1 MSSPVTPDA
10 VDRAAEVIEPH
21 VQVTPVVEVRAADL
35 GLEVEAEIVLK
46 LEHLQRSGSFKGRG
60 ATHFVATQE
69 IGDAGLVAASG
80 GNHGAAVAWAAQR
93 FGHRCHIFV
102 PTISAPAK
110 VDRLRQFGAEV
121 HQIGDV
127 YAESLAASEEW
138 REQSGA
144 VGVHAYND
152 PVVLAGA
159 GTCAREF
166 WLQSGGLDAVLFAT
180 GGGGLA
186 GGGAAWLGARAEV
199 VCCETEGTRAYAAAV
214 EAGEPVAVEVSG
226 AASDALGATSIGQQ
240 PWVLLSDV
248 DATSA
253 VVSDE
258 QLLDAK
264 ALLWDRYRIVV
275 EPSAAASMA
284 ALLSGAWRPEPGS
297 RVGVVL
303 CGANTTI
310 G

>member
-1 MSSPVTPDA
+1 MSSAVTADA
-10 VDRAAEVIEPH
+10 VDRAAAVIEPH
-21 VQVTPVVEVRAADL
+21 VQVTPVMEVQAADL
-35 GLEVEAEIVLK
+35 GVDVDAQIVLK
-46 LEHLQRSGSFKGRG
+46 LEYLQRSGSFKGRG
-60 ATHFVATQE
+60 ATHFVATQD
-69 IGDAGLVAASG
+69 IGPAGLVAASG

-93 FGHRCHIFV
+93 FGHACHIFV

-121 HQIGDV
+121 HQVGDV
-127 YAESLAASEEW
+127 YADSLAASEEW
-138 REQSGA
+138 REETGA

-166 WLQSGGLDAVLFAT
+166 WQQCGGLDSVLFAT

-186 GGGAAWLGARAEV
+186 GGAAAWLGDRAEI
-199 VCCETEGTRAYAAAV
+199 VCCETDGTRAYAAAV
-214 EAGEPVAVEVSG
+214 EAGAPVAVEVAG
-226 AASDALGATSIGQQ
+226 AAADALGATSIGAQ
-240 PWVLLSDV
+240 PWSLLCNV
-248 DATSA
+248 GATSA
-253 VVSDE
+253 VVSDD
-258 QLLDAK
+258 QLLHAK
-264 ALLWDRYRIVV
+264 AVLWDRYRIVV

-284 ALLSGAWRPEPGS
+284 ALLSGAWRPRPGT

-303 CGANTTI
+303 CGANTSI